1 LFFSRIKPNSVVGL
15 VQDILKAIIKDAYS
29 ELDNND
35 IFNIENEEEINIK
48 QENNSKLYFKYFKI
62 LY

>member
-1 LFFSRIKPNSVVGL
+1 VGL